1 MGLILTFKNLVWE
14 SHTIQVCPLLYLSGT
29 LSRGPLR
36 PGKRYIMRCVGELFL
51 HCCHNDD
58 KRELAAAPNIHIANI
73 TFAVSDKSWCTI
85 ALLQFFVRPRGQ
97 KKDKRTLAKK
107 TPTTNKQTKPN
118 LKHVKTPAV
127 LAWHSPAS
135 ASPTF
140 GTWDL
145 KQTIVGKNLGFGD
158 AFCFLT

>member
-1 MGLILTFKNLVWE
+1 MGLILTFKQRAAQRQL
-14 SHTIQVCPLLYLSGT
+14 
-29 LSRGPLR
+29 

-58 KRELAAAPNIHIANI
+58 KREPAAAPNIHIANI

-85 ALLQFFVRPRGQ
+85 ALLQFFVRGTKATTE
-97 KKDKRTLAKK
+97 KKQTNKQTLKK
-107 TPTTNKQTKPN
+107 TNKHAKQTKPN

-140 GTWDL
+140 GT
-145 KQTIVGKNLGFGD
+145 
-158 AFCFLT
+158 

>member
-1 MGLILTFKNLVWE
+1 
-14 SHTIQVCPLLYLSGT
+14 
-29 LSRGPLR
+29 
-36 PGKRYIMRCVGELFL
+36 MRCVGELFL

-58 KRELAAAPNIHIANI
+58 KREPAAAPNIHIANI

-85 ALLQFFVRPRGQ
+85 ALLQFFVRGTKATTENKQ
-97 KKDKRTLAKK
+97 TNKQTLKK
-107 TPTTNKQTKPN
+107 TNKHAKQTKPN

-140 GTWDL
+140 GT
-145 KQTIVGKNLGFGD
+145 
-158 AFCFLT
+158 

>member
-1 MGLILTFKNLVWE
+1 MYLYCHKSWYVNNVIVNNAWPCKFFLRHFSQWSTIMGLILTFKNLVWE

-58 KRELAAAPNIHIANI
+58 KREPAAAPNIHIANI

-85 ALLQFFVRPRGQ
+85 ALLQFFVRGTKATTEKNNYS
-97 KKDKRTLAKK
+97 KKQTN
-107 TPTTNKQTKPN
+107 TQNKQSQIWN
-118 LKHVKTPAV
+118 M
-127 LAWHSPAS
+127 
-135 ASPTF
+135 
-140 GTWDL
+140 
-145 KQTIVGKNLGFGD
+145 
-158 AFCFLT
+158 